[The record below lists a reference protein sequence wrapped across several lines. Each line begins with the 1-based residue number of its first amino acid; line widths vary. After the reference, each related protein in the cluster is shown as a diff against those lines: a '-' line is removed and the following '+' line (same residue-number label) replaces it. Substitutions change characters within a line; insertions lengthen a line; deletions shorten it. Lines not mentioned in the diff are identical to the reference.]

1 MLAEVTLTI
10 TKTEATLVLTS
21 SEKVLEQELWIL
33 PKQMQTD
40 VAKIAGRMA
49 FDEIY
54 DWMQYLVYPP
64 E

>member
-10 TKTEATLVLTS
+10 TKTQATLVLTS
-21 SEKVLEQELWIL
+21 GEKVLDQELWIL
-33 PKQMQTD
+33 PKRIEPE

-54 DWMQYLVYPP
+54 DWMQYLVHPP